1 MQISDKTTLSGL
13 YLKNRFFMAPV
24 KTAMALP
31 GGVVTPDSITFY
43 DRISKGGVA
52 AIILEPTAVSADGRE
67 HPRQLCIHEDNHI
80 DEIKKLTDTIHING
94 SLVGVHIN
102 HAGRAANPKVIGHA
116 PLAPSSMLCPTTG
129 ANSTEIPEKQI
140 LEIIDDFGKA
150 AHRAVKAGA
159 DFIEV
164 QFGHGY
170 LVSQFFSERTNKR
183 NDQWGGSLENRLRFG
198 KSVLQRVLENADDFP
213 VIVRISGSE
222 FVQDG
227 ISPENITPLL
237 ELAESFE
244 VAALHVGYGNACDN
258 PPWYYNHMGMPEEEQ
273 FDVLRKIRS
282 NVDLPI
288 IAVGRMGYLP
298 KIEYVFSEDLADYIS
313 LGRPLI
319 ADPEFP
325 NKALKGREEEI
336 MYCGGCLEGC
346 LRAVKRGE
354 KIQCIVNPDVTFPQL
369 EKTENPKKI
378 MIVGAGPAGIAAAL
392 YLFKESHQVSLYEKE
407 KVIGGQFNFAPVA
420 PFKKQ
425 MIRTLESMK
434 KQIETVNVAVH
445 TNIKVTADFV
455 KKEKPQVVI
464 VATGSQQN
472 TPPIKN
478 IESQYVMTSIE
489 FYARTSKVRG
499 DRILVVGLGMVG
511 LEAVAILAETGKTL
525 VGVDPLPEIAG
536 DMEPMTRKMLLTR
549 LSKEENVT
557 LMPETVVK
565 AMEQDDTL
573 IEQKGKEIKI
583 GTFDTV
589 IIAAGMKP
597 NDKLS
602 RELADW
608 EGTVYTI
615 GDAENP
621 ANITAAFHAGQLVAE
636 KIG

>member
-1 MQISDKTTLSGL
+1 MHFSDKTTLSGL
-13 YLKNRFFMAPV
+13 YLRNRFFMAPV

-67 HPRQLCIHEDNHI
+67 HPKQLCIHEDRHI
-80 DEIKKLTDTIHING
+80 DEIKKLTETIHKNG
-94 SLVGVHIN
+94 SLAGVHIN

-116 PLAPSSMLCPTTG
+116 PVAPSPMVCPTTG
-129 ANSTEIPEKQI
+129 AESTEISEEKI
-140 LEIIDDFGKA
+140 LQIIDDFGKA

-159 DFIEV
+159 DFVEV

-198 KSVLQRVLENADDFP
+198 KNVLQRVLENADDFP

-222 FVQDG
+222 FVDNG
-227 ISPENITPLL
+227 ISPENIEPLL
-237 ELAESFE
+237 DLIESFN
-244 VAALHVGYGNACDN
+244 VAAIHVGYGNACDN
-258 PPWYYNHMGMPEEEQ
+258 PPWYYNHMGMPEDKQ
-273 FDVLRKIRS
+273 FDVLAKIRS
-282 NVDLPI
+282 SVALPL

-298 KIEYVFSEDLADYIS
+298 KTDHVLNENLADYIA

-319 ADPEFP
+319 TDPEFP
-325 NKALKGREEEI
+325 KKATTGREDEI
-336 MYCGGCLEGC
+336 VLCGGCLEGC

-354 KIQCIVNPDVTFPQL
+354 KIQCIVNPDVTIPQPP
-369 EKTENPKKI
+369 KTEHPQKI
-378 MIVGAGPAGIAAAL
+378 MVVGGGPAGIAASV
-392 YLFKESHQVSLYEKE
+392 YLAKEGHKVSLYEKE
-407 KVIGGQFNFAPVA
+407 GEIGGQFNFAPVA

-425 MIRTLESMK
+425 MTRTLASMK
-434 KQIETVNVAVH
+434 KQIETVDVAVH
-445 TNIKVTADFV
+445 TNTEVTADFV
-455 KKEKPQVVI
+455 RKENPQILI

-472 TPPIKN
+472 IPPIKN

-489 FYARTSKVRG
+489 FYAHIKKVRG
-499 DRILVVGLGMVG
+499 NKILVVGLGMVG
-511 LEAVAILAETGKTL
+511 LETVAILAETGKTI

-549 LSKEENVT
+549 LSKENNVT
-557 LMPETVVK
+557 LMSNTKVK
-565 AMEQDDTL
+565 EMRKDDTL

-597 NDKLS
+597 NDHLAH
-602 RELADW
+602 EL
-608 EGTVYTI
+608 EGWDGKYYTI
-615 GDAENP
+615 GDAEHP
-621 ANITAAFHAGQLVAE
+621 ANITAAFHSGQLAAE
-636 KIG
+636 KVG

>member
-1 MQISDKTTLSGL
+1 MHISDKTALSGL

-31 GGVVTPDSITFY
+31 GGVVTQDSITFY
-43 DRISKGGVA
+43 ERISQGGVA
-52 AIILEPTAVSADGRE
+52 AIILEPTSVSAGGRE
-67 HPRQLCIHEDNHI
+67 HPKQLCIHEDGHI
-80 DEIKKLTDTIHING
+80 NEIKKLAETIHKNG

-116 PLAPSSMLCPTTG
+116 PVAPSPMLCPANG
-129 ANSTEIPEKQI
+129 AESTEIPEEKI
-140 LEIIDDFGKA
+140 PEIIDDFGKA

-183 NDQWGGSLENRLRFG
+183 NDQWGGSLEKRLRFG
-198 KSVLQRVLENADDFP
+198 KSVLTSVLKNADDFP

-227 ISPENITPLL
+227 ISPENIGPLL
-237 ELAESFE
+237 ELVESFD

-273 FDVLRKIRS
+273 SNVLRKIRS
-282 NVDLPI
+282 SVDLPV

-298 KIEYVFSEDLADYIS
+298 KIDHIFSEDLADYIS

-319 ADPEFP
+319 TDPEFP
-325 NKALKGREEEI
+325 KKATTGREDEI
-336 MYCGGCLEGC
+336 VLCGGCLEGC

-354 KIQCIVNPDVTFPQL
+354 KIQCIVNPDVTFPQPR
-369 EKTENPKKI
+369 KTKHPQKI
-378 MIVGAGPAGIAAAL
+378 MVVGAGPAGIAASI
-392 YLFKESHQVSLYEKE
+392 YLGKEGHEVSLYEKE
-407 KVIGGQFNFAPVA
+407 KEIGGQFNFAPVA

-425 MIRTLESMK
+425 MTRTLASMK
-434 KQIETVNVAVH
+434 KQIETVDVAVH
-445 TNIKVTADFV
+445 TGTKVTAGFV
-455 KKEKPQVVI
+455 KKENPQVLI

-472 TPPIKN
+472 IPPIKN
-478 IESQYVMTSIE
+478 IEAQHVLTSIE
-489 FYARTSKVRG
+489 FYARTKKVRG
-499 DRILVVGLGMVG
+499 DRILVIGLGMVG
-511 LEAVAILAETGKTL
+511 LETVAILAETGKTL

-557 LMPETVVK
+557 LMSETAVK
-565 AMEQDDTL
+565 TMEKDGTL
-573 IEQKGKEIKI
+573 IEEKGQKKKI

-597 NDKLS
+597 NDSLS
-602 RELADW
+602 HELEDW
-608 EGTVYTI
+608 DGIFYTI
-615 GDAENP
+615 GDAGHP
-621 ANITAAFHAGQLVAE
+621 ANITAAFHSGQVVAE
-636 KIG
+636 KIK

>member
-1 MQISDKTTLSGL
+1 MHISDKTTLSGL

-31 GGVVTPDSITFY
+31 GGIVTPDSITFY
-43 DRISKGGVA
+43 DRVSKGGVA

-67 HPRQLCIHEDNHI
+67 HPKQLCIHEDRHI
-80 DEIKKLTDTIHING
+80 DEIKKLTETIHKND

-116 PLAPSSMLCPTTG
+116 PIAPSPMLCPTSG
-129 ANSTEIPEKQI
+129 AESTEIPEEQI
-140 LEIIDDFGKA
+140 RAIIDDFGKA

-198 KSVLQRVLENADDFP
+198 KNVLQRVLENADDFP

-227 ISPENITPLL
+227 ISPENIEPLL
-237 ELAESFE
+237 DLIESFD
-244 VAALHVGYGNACDN
+244 VAAIHVGYGNACDN

-282 NVDLPI
+282 SIDLPV

-298 KIEYVFSEDLADYIS
+298 KIDHVFSEDLADYIS
-313 LGRPLI
+313 LGRPLV

-369 EKTENPKKI
+369 EKTENPKKV
-378 MIVGAGPAGIAAAL
+378 MVVGAGPAGIAAAL
-392 YLFKESHQVSLYEKE
+392 YLSKEGHQVSLYEKE
-407 KVIGGQFNFAPVA
+407 KEVGGQFNFAPVA

-425 MIRTLESMK
+425 MMRTLSSMR
-434 KQIETVNVAVH
+434 KQIETVDVDVH
-445 TNIKVTADFV
+445 TDTEVTADFV
-455 KKEKPQVVI
+455 KKENPHVLI

-472 TPPIKN
+472 IPPIKN
-478 IESQYVMTSIE
+478 LDSRYVLTSLE
-489 FYARTSKVRG
+489 FYGHTNKVRG
-499 DRILVVGLGMVG
+499 DRILVIGLGMVG
-511 LEAVAILAETGKTL
+511 LETVAILAETGKTL
-525 VGVDPLPEIAG
+525 VGVDPLPAIAG
-536 DMEPMTRKMLLTR
+536 DMEPITRKMLLTR
-549 LSKEENVT
+549 LAGEENVT
-557 LMPETVVK
+557 LMSETLVK
-565 AMEQDDTL
+565 AMEKDNTL
-573 IEQKGKEIKI
+573 IEQKGQEKRI
-583 GTFDTV
+583 GVFDTI

-597 NDKLS
+597 NDTLS
-602 RELADW
+602 RELDDW